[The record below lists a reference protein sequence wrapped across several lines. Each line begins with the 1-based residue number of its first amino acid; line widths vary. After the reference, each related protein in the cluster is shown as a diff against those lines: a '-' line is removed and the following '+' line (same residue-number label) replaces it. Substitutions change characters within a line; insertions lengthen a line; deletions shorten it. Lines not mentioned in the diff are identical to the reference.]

1 MGLDFLTGKMR
12 TVTARSSPERRRVP
26 VKVAGSPFPP
36 VLSLTSHA
44 GPGGD
49 GVTWPQRV
57 PTQVAVGTPATCAVS
72 WGVPAAAGGL
82 VARLRLLEQKG
93 PAVPVPP
100 APGPSSAQFTGLAT
114 EQLFSLGRRE
124 EDRDSAQP

>member
-1 MGLDFLTGKMR
+1 M
-12 TVTARSSPERRRVP
+12 
-26 VKVAGSPFPP
+26 
-36 VLSLTSHA
+36 
-44 GPGGD
+44 
-49 GVTWPQRV
+49 TWPQRV

-124 EDRDSAQP
+124 EDRESAQP